1 MLSFLLGIGVLIIG
15 GALYGRFCE
24 KVMKPSDRKT
34 PAVENYDGV
43 DYVPMKKWKNSLIE
57 LLNIAG
63 TGPILGPIQGILFGP
78 IAFITIPI
86 GCVIGGAFHDYM
98 SGMISV
104 RNGGEQMPSLVRRFL
119 GKYVYTVYNV
129 FVCLLLLLL
138 GVVFIY
144 TPGDIFITQII
155 GQKSTLGNPVIWIV
169 YGVIFA
175 YYIIAALLPID
186 KIIGRI
192 YPIFGAILLLSAVG
206 VCAGLFIKGYR
217 LDEIWTGV
225 SFTNPYGEHFIP
237 IFFVTVA
244 CGIVSGFHSTQATL
258 VSRTIADE
266 REGRTLLAAGKLDD
280 PMFRYAHQFAEADK
294 IVISA
299 PFWDG
304 SFPSL
309 LKVYIENIYAVGIVS
324 RYSENGTPVG
334 MCRAEELVY
343 VTTAGGPYF
352 PEFSFGYIKTVAE
365 TCFGIKS
372 TRLVKAEM
380 LDIDGMDAEKIL
392 LDAMNSV

>member
-1 MLSFLLGIGVLIIG
+1 MT
-15 GALYGRFCE
+15 LYINCCVR
-24 KVMKPSDRKT
+24 SD
-34 PAVENYDGV
+34 
-43 DYVPMKKWKNSLIE
+43 
-57 LLNIAG
+57 
-63 TGPILGPIQGILFGP
+63 
-78 IAFITIPI
+78 
-86 GCVIGGAFHDYM
+86 
-98 SGMISV
+98 
-104 RNGGEQMPSLVRRFL
+104 
-119 GKYVYTVYNV
+119 
-129 FVCLLLLLL
+129 
-138 GVVFIY
+138 
-144 TPGDIFITQII
+144 
-155 GQKSTLGNPVIWIV
+155 
-169 YGVIFA
+169 
-175 YYIIAALLPID
+175 
-186 KIIGRI
+186 
-192 YPIFGAILLLSAVG
+192 
-206 VCAGLFIKGYR
+206 
-217 LDEIWTGV
+217 
-225 SFTNPYGEHFIP
+225 
-237 IFFVTVA
+237 
-244 CGIVSGFHSTQATL
+244 
-258 VSRTIADE
+258 SRTDRLARAVLAKMGEYTELYLPAEDIKPLSE
-266 REGRTLLAAGKLDD
+266 EMLEKRTSLLAAGKLDD

-334 MCRAEELVY
+334 MCRAEELIY